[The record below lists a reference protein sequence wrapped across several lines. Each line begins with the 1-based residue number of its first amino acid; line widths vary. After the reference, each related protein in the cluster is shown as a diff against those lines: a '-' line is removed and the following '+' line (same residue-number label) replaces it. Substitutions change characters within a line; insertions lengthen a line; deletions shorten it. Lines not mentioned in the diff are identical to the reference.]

1 MSHSPGPPSND
12 DDQQANNPYPEQQG
26 QQGQQGQE
34 GQQPSYPPP
43 PGYGQHPGYGQQPG
57 YPGQGAPAGGPPPS
71 TNGKALA
78 SLITGIGALVLAFC
92 SCGLGGLVGIVAL
105 FLGLKG
111 RSDIR
116 SSAGRQGGEG
126 VALGGIITGV
136 LATLIGVLAV
146 AFWIWVVAT
155 GNADFNT
162 DPTEPYGDQFEF

>member
-1 MSHSPGPPSND
+1 MSHFPGPPSND
-12 DDQQANNPYPEQQG
+12 DDQQANNPYPD

-43 PGYGQHPGYGQQPG
+43 PGYAQQPG
-57 YPGQGAPAGGPPPS
+57 YPGQGTQAGGPPPS

-78 SLITGIGALVLAFC
+78 SLIAGIGALVLAFC

-136 LATLIGVLAV
+136 LATLVGVLAV

-162 DPTEPYGDQFEF
+162 DPTESYGDQFEF